1 METIGLMNI
10 DKEYLDNKLHLFTT
24 KQIELTKVIND
35 NINLSKKLDGAIEA
49 IQLLL
54 KELQDNTNTEQ
65 NVN

>member
-1 METIGLMNI
+1 MEIN
-10 DKEYLDNKLHLFTT
+10 KEILESKLLLFTS
-24 KQIELTKVIND
+24 KQEELTKVIND
-35 NINLSKKLDGAIEA
+35 NITLSKKLDGAIET